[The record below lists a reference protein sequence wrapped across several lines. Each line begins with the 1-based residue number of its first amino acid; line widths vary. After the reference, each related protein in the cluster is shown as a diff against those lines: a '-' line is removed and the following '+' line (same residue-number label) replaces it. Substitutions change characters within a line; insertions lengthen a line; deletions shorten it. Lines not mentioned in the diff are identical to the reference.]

1 MLYVPC
7 CMTYDLIII
16 GGGPSAICAGIYAAR
31 KKINTLL
38 IAKELGGQ
46 INGAHIVDNYPA
58 LPEIIGRE
66 LVKKMVSHLQK
77 FEIKINQDEIAE
89 NIESL
94 ELTPNIKNFEVKTDK
109 GVYQAKSIIIA
120 MGNLPRKLYIPGAEE
135 FAGKGISYC
144 ATCDAPLFVN
154 KNVAIIG
161 AGDAGMDAAWQLT
174 QYAKKI
180 YIINKYAE
188 LKSDDVILQEKIKKH
203 PLIEIISSAEIK
215 GIQGKK
221 FVEKLT
227 YAQNGENKEI
237 IIDGI
242 FVEIG
247 WIANTEFIQK
257 VVKLNEKKE
266 IIIDSQNATSINGI
280 FAAGDATNTP
290 HKQIIIATGEGAKAA
305 LSVYKYLKSHNI

>member
-1 MLYVPC
+1 MI
-7 CMTYDLIII
+7 YDLIIV
-16 GGGPSAICAGIYAAR
+16 GGGPSAITAGIYAAR

-46 INGAHIVDNYPA
+46 VNGAHIIDNYPG
-58 LPEIIGRE
+58 LPETPGID
-66 LVKKMVSHLQK
+66 LVEKLVQHLQK
-77 FEIKINQDEIAE
+77 FEIKINKDEIVE
-89 NIESL
+89 DIKLLESDSD
-94 ELTPNIKNFEVKTDK
+94 IKNFEVKTNKD
-109 GVYQAKSIIIA
+109 VYQTKSIIIA

-144 ATCDAPLFVN
+144 ATCDAPLFAD
-154 KNVAIIG
+154 KNVAVIG
-161 AGDAGMDAAWQLT
+161 AGDAGMDTAWQLT

-188 LKSDDVILQEKIKKH
+188 LKSDDVILQEKIEKH

-215 GIQGKK
+215 EIQGGK
-221 FVEKLT
+221 FVEKLI

-237 IIDGI
+237 KIDGI

-247 WIANTEFIQK
+247 WIANTEFVQK

-266 IIIDSQNATSINGI
+266 IIIDSQTNTTSIDGI
-280 FAAGDATNTP
+280 FAAGDVTNIP
-290 HKQIIIATGEGAKAA
+290 HKQIIIAAGEGAKAT
-305 LSVYKYLKSHNI
+305 LNVYKYLRTHNV